1 MSARTLFFLPHL
13 HIARSSRSAH
23 NKTAHDKI
31 AHDKTARR
39 HPPQAVHLISAQF
52 FPLLWHRITL
62 SEYRPEVKLL
72 QFNLSTG
79 SFQLSLDF
87 FGFSLRSAFLNSLRS
102 TVNQVFGFFQTQR
115 GNAADFLN
123 NVNFVSAGFN
133 EDNVEF
139 GLFFS
144 CGSSTAG
151 ITPHDPA
158 VGDATMR
165 RMQAF
170 DSAMDSACT
179 ITSSR
184 NSPPM
189 LSPRRA

>member
-1 MSARTLFFLPHL
+1 MTETNRPPVRAACFFERPYALLSPPSL

-23 NKTAHDKI
+23 NKTTHNKI
-31 AHDKTARR
+31 AHNKIAHNKTARR
-39 HPPQAVHLISAQF
+39 HPPQAVHLISAQV

-102 TVNQVFGFFQTQR
+102 TVNQVFGFFLTQR
-115 GNAADFLN
+115 GNAGDLLN
-123 NVNFVSAGFN
+123 NVIFVSAGFI

-151 ITPHDPA
+151 SRSSN
-158 VGDATMR
+158 G
-165 RMQAF
+165 
-170 DSAMDSACT
+170 
-179 ITSSR
+179 SSR
-184 NSPPM
+184 RNAP
-189 LSPRRA
+189 LFFQHFR

>member
-23 NKTAHDKI
+23 DKTAHDKTT
-31 AHDKTARR
+31 HDKTARR
-39 HPPQAVHLISAQF
+39 HPPQAVHLISAQV

-151 ITPHDPA
+151 SRSSN
-158 VGDATMR
+158 G
-165 RMQAF
+165 
-170 DSAMDSACT
+170 
-179 ITSSR
+179 SSR
-184 NSPPM
+184 RNAPLFFQHFRQVS
-189 LSPRRA
+189 SCHNYQRR